1 MTGFQN
7 IRTTTDNRDS
17 LMRLKLNIAA
27 ELGHDISM
35 GDMVGF
41 LIILG
46 NAHITELTRI
56 AREST

>member
-1 MTGFQN
+1 MAEFQN

-17 LMRLKLNIAA
+17 LMRLKLTIAA
-27 ELGHDISM
+27 KIGHDISM

-46 NAHITELTRI
+46 NAHITELTQL